1 LGPAPACAAD
11 ALCSSCNGEIGQD
24 YLRKP
29 AATTKTNIKEKLH
42 HMSYQT
48 TQQLYSSRRRPA
60 QSAWNRNQNTVA
72 FVSSVKLGPVAHTV
86 LIALMITILGLIY
99 LTQATRATSYDYEAQ
114 KIDSQIAELSTKK
127 GDLEVENA
135 RLTALE
141 NVQNSNVAKAMTTP
155 SSTNYAR

>member
-1 LGPAPACAAD
+1 M
-11 ALCSSCNGEIGQD
+11 SSG
-24 YLRKP
+24 
-29 AATTKTNIKEKLH
+29 
-42 HMSYQT
+42 
-48 TQQLYSSRRRPA
+48 
-60 QSAWNRNQNTVA
+60 WNRNQNTVA

-86 LIALMITILGLIY
+86 LVALMITVLGLVY
-99 LTQATRATSYDYEAQ
+99 LTQATRATGYDYEAQ

-155 SSTNYAR
+155 ASTDYAR